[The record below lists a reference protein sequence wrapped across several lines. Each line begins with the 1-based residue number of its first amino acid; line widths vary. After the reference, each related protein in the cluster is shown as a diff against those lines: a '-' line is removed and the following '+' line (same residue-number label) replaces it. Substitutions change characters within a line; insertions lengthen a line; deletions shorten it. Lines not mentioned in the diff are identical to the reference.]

1 MRVRRFGVATL
12 AVGLV
17 GVGAGCAG
25 TEADAG
31 AGAACGISVCAVDE
45 EADDE
50 AFDPDEVATGQ
61 EIGKSD
67 AADEV
72 AAKVVEVT
80 ADGALSIE
88 DVDALFEAGGARV
101 TVDEMLVIRGAL
113 HPAADAGW
121 TVDDAALAHGR
132 LRARVSGLPAEE
144 AEAVASGTSFGG
156 TVVPEAVTALL
167 AEARLQG
174 AVAYD
179 VAETDEDGD
188 PIWSP
193 YPATTPPEGNMS
205 FAYTEITP
213 DELAADAADTE
224 VEYNAIVGEE
234 EAVTPWGQKY
244 RRARYERRKGGT
256 GHILAHYDEV
266 YHDDLYARGGQGQK
280 WANNFAIL
288 SDGSIHC
295 LPAARRSER
304 QDLILTNPH
313 LSRGLR
319 VLFNGHLDVR
329 AGVVEGVEM
338 SGRLS
343 KLAAR
348 GKAVFIDPIALLE
361 AWGFEIDPAL
371 SLWYGNTASGT
382 PVREGG
388 VIKQAEAR

>member
-1 MRVRRFGVATL
+1 MRLRAIGVW
-12 AVGLV
+12 AVV
-17 GVGAGCAG
+17 AAVTGVGCAG
-25 TEADAG
+25 SDGEETPAS
-31 AGAACGISVCAVDE
+31 ACGIAACAVDE
-45 EADDE
+45 AGDDE
-50 AFDPDEVATGQ
+50 AFDPDEVTTGQ

-72 AAKVVEVT
+72 AAKLVEVT
-80 ADGALSIE
+80 ADGVLSVT
-88 DVDALFEAGGARV
+88 DVDALFAAGGGRV

-113 HPAADAGW
+113 HPDEGATW
-121 TVDDAALAHGR
+121 TVEDAALAHGEV
-132 LRARVSGLPAEE
+132 RARTSGLPAEE
-144 AEAVASGTSFGG
+144 AEVVASGTSFGG
-156 TVVPEAVTALL
+156 TAVPEAVTALL
-167 AEARLQG
+167 TEARLQG

-188 PIWSP
+188 SIWSP

-205 FAYTEITP
+205 FEYTEVTP
-213 DELAADAADTE
+213 DKLAADAADTG
-224 VEYNAIVGEE
+224 VEYNAIIGEE

-244 RRARYERRKGGT
+244 RRARYESRTGGT

-266 YHDDLYARGGQGQK
+266 YHDDIYARGGQGQK
-280 WANNFAIL
+280 WANNVAIL

-295 LPAARRSER
+295 LPAARRSEQ

-329 AGVVEGVEM
+329 GGVVEGVEM

-348 GKAVFIDPIALLE
+348 GKAVFIDPIPLLE
-361 AWGFEIDPAL
+361 AWGFEIDPGL

-388 VIKQAEAR
+388 VIKRAEAR